1 MVDKNNYLKTR
12 EYILFLSEIKRLKK
26 EKKFSL
32 NFLVNKYGKN
42 KGYWSNILNNKKQI
56 SLKQIKEII
65 LFLRFEYKNE

>member
-32 NFLVNKYGKN
+32 NLLVDKYGKN
-42 KGYWSNILNNKKQI
+42 KGYWSNILNNKKKIQ
-56 SLKQIKEII
+56 LKQIKEII

>member
-32 NFLVNKYGKN
+32 NFLVDKYGKN